1 MNSLKWRQ
9 KIGLA
14 LLVGLALVLLPLNTA
29 LAAGGM
35 DAVNK
40 WAWSTNSGWINFA
53 PDNGGVTVYSDHLE
67 GYAWSEALGW
77 IRMGTVTL
85 GGAHIYAN
93 DAAGTYGVN
102 NDGVG
107 NLSGFAWSAN
117 AGWINFAPANGGVWV
132 DPVTGGFEGYAWGEN
147 VGWIKFNGTAANSS
161 AYQTQTAWH
170 GDLLAAYQN
179 GMAAVISTHHPGAAS
194 SNGLNITNVSF
205 TNDPGDGIL
214 FGHNNAAFA
223 TLATNLPGGV
233 DQRWARTWQLDVKD
247 GAGVSGGRVTLTFDI
262 AAAGGQGSFSNTGK
276 YDLLK
281 RAAGSSDAFTT
292 VAVIGSPS
300 FSVDFKQI
308 TFTVDAGQPGSEFTL
323 GYSNTSTLTDLSLDI
338 GPTAGGSPV
347 VITSENLTGAT
358 AVTFGGTAAACT
370 FDSATQITCTSPVH
384 AAGTVDVAVTIPGGS
399 ITLNTRFTY
408 VGAVQAISPNFG
420 PIAGG
425 TTLTL
430 TDGTG
435 PNFSGA
441 TAVTFGGTPAASFT
455 VHSGGEITAVTP
467 AHASGM
473 VDVVVSAPAGTYTYP
488 GGFAFYGAHIPLAPI
503 STPAANATLP
513 FNQSPSQWQVRF
525 NKDMLHVSAADA
537 NWSASALNPAN
548 YLLASAGLN
557 GVFDTKTCLA
567 GIQSDDEPIM
577 INSVT
582 YNATSYTAT
591 LSVNKGQPLP
601 VGQYQLLACGTT
613 SIKDPNGVKLNA
625 GLQDTRFTL
634 VINPTLNLPGT
645 VGSNQPE
652 TLPVTGFAPGRV
664 TLLAKQ
670 AVPYAGMDNLRLEIP
685 LIGVRMNIVG
695 VPQTGGSWDV
705 SWLGKD
711 AGYLA
716 GSAYPTHAGNS
727 VLTGHVWDAS
737 NRPGPFVY
745 LGTLKYGDVIQILAF
760 GQVYTYEV
768 RETRLI
774 EPGNVNSVMKHEDLS
789 WVTLLTCESYNAGTG
804 SYTYRRMVRAV
815 LIDVK

>member
-1 MNSLKWRQ
+1 MNSPKWRQ
-9 KIGLA
+9 KMGLA
-14 LLVGLALVLLPLNTA
+14 LLLGLALVLMPLNTA

-40 WAWSTNSGWINFA
+40 WAWGTNSGWINLA

-77 IRMGTVTL
+77 IRMGTNTL
-85 GGAHIYAN
+85 GGAHTYPN

-147 VGWIKFNGTAANSS
+147 VGWIKFKGTAASS
-161 AYQTQTAWH
+161 ATYQAQTAWH
-170 GDLLAAYQN
+170 GDLLAAYQH
-179 GMAAVISTHHPGAAS
+179 GMAAVISSHHPGAAS
-194 SNGLNITNVSF
+194 SNGLNIANVSF
-205 TNDPGDGIL
+205 LNDPGDGIL

-223 TLATNLPGGV
+223 TLTSSLPGGV

-247 GAGVSGGRVTLTFDI
+247 GAGVSGGQVTLTFDI
-262 AAAGGQGSFSNTGK
+262 AVAGGQGSFSSAGK

-281 RAAGSSDAFTT
+281 RAAGSSDTFTT

-300 FSVDFKQI
+300 FSADFKQI
-308 TFTVDAGQPGSEFTL
+308 TFTVDVGQPGSEFTL
-323 GYSNTSTLTDLSLDI
+323 GLTNTPTLTDLSLDI

-347 VITSENLTGAT
+347 VITGVNLTGG

-370 FDSATQITCTSPVH
+370 VDSDTQITCTSPAH
-384 AAGTVDVAVTIPGGS
+384 AAGTVDVAVTTTGGTT
-399 ITLNTRFTY
+399 TLNTRFTY

-430 TDGTG
+430 VDGTG

-455 VHSGGEITAVTP
+455 VNSGGEITVVTP

-548 YLLASAGLN
+548 YLLVSIGLN
-557 GVFDTKTCLA
+557 GVFDTQTCLA
-567 GIQSDDEPIM
+567 GIQSDDGPVT

-591 LSVNKGQPLP
+591 LSVNNGQPLP
-601 VGQYQLLACGTT
+601 VGQYQLLVCGTT
-613 SIKDPNGVKLNA
+613 SIKDPNDVKLNA
-625 GLQDTRFTL
+625 GLQDTRFAL
-634 VINPTLNLPGT
+634 VINPSSNPPGT
-645 VGSNQPE
+645 GGSSQAGI
-652 TLPVTGFAPGRV
+652 LPATGFAPDRV

-670 AVPYAGMDNLRLEIP
+670 AVPYAGMANLRLEIP
-685 LIGVRMNIVG
+685 VIGVRMNIVG
-695 VPQTGGSWDV
+695 VPQTGGGWDV

-716 GSAYPTHAGNS
+716 GSAYPTHTGNS

-737 NRPGPFVY
+737 NQPGPFVY
-745 LGTLKYGDVIQILAF
+745 LGRLIYGDMIQILAF

-768 RETRLI
+768 RENRLVG
-774 EPGNVNSVMKHEDLS
+774 PGNVNSVMKHEGLS

-804 SYTYRRMVRAV
+804 SYAYRRMVRAI
-815 LIDVK
+815 LINVK

>member
-1 MNSLKWRQ
+1 M
-9 KIGLA
+9 GLA
-14 LLVGLALVLLPLNTA
+14 LLLGLALVLMPLNTA

-40 WAWSTNSGWINFA
+40 WAWGTNSGWINLA

-77 IRMGTVTL
+77 IRMGTNTL
-85 GGAHIYAN
+85 GGAHTYPN

-147 VGWIKFNGTAANSS
+147 VGWIKFKGTAASS
-161 AYQTQTAWH
+161 ATYQAQTAWH
-170 GDLLAAYQN
+170 GDLLAAYQH
-179 GMAAVISTHHPGAAS
+179 GMAAVISSHHPGAAS
-194 SNGLNITNVSF
+194 SNGLNIANVSF
-205 TNDPGDGIL
+205 LNDPGDGIL

-223 TLATNLPGGV
+223 TLTSSLPGGV

-247 GAGVSGGRVTLTFDI
+247 GAGVSGGQVTLTFDI
-262 AAAGGQGSFSNTGK
+262 AVAGGQGSFSSAGK

-281 RAAGSSDAFTT
+281 RAAGSSDTFTT

-300 FSVDFKQI
+300 FSADFKQI
-308 TFTVDAGQPGSEFTL
+308 TFTVDVGQPGSEFTL
-323 GYSNTSTLTDLSLDI
+323 GLTNTPTLTDLSLDI

-347 VITSENLTGAT
+347 VITGVNLTGG

-370 FDSATQITCTSPVH
+370 VDSDTQITCTSPAH
-384 AAGTVDVAVTIPGGS
+384 AAGTVDVAVTTTGGTT
-399 ITLNTRFTY
+399 TLNTRFTY

-430 TDGTG
+430 VDGTG

-455 VHSGGEITAVTP
+455 VNSGGEITVVTP

-548 YLLASAGLN
+548 YLLVSIGLN
-557 GVFDTKTCLA
+557 GVFDTQTCLA
-567 GIQSDDEPIM
+567 GIQSDDGPVT

-591 LSVNKGQPLP
+591 LSVNNGQPLP
-601 VGQYQLLACGTT
+601 VGQYQLLVCGTT
-613 SIKDPNGVKLNA
+613 SIKDPNDVKLNA
-625 GLQDTRFTL
+625 GLQDTRFAL
-634 VINPTLNLPGT
+634 VINPSSNPPGT
-645 VGSNQPE
+645 GGSSQAGI
-652 TLPVTGFAPGRV
+652 LPATGFAPDRV

-670 AVPYAGMDNLRLEIP
+670 AVPYAGMANLRLEIP
-685 LIGVRMNIVG
+685 VIGVRMNIVG
-695 VPQTGGSWDV
+695 VPQTGGGWDV

-716 GSAYPTHAGNS
+716 GSAYPTHTGNS

-737 NRPGPFVY
+737 NQPGPFVY
-745 LGTLKYGDVIQILAF
+745 LGRLIYGDMIQILAF

-768 RETRLI
+768 RENRLVG
-774 EPGNVNSVMKHEDLS
+774 PGNVNSVMKHEGLS

-804 SYTYRRMVRAV
+804 SYAYRRMVRAI
-815 LIDVK
+815 LINVK